1 MASGDC
7 AMFGVKLRMVSELL
21 CRVGDVRPGHKVL
34 DVATGSG
41 NTALA
46 ADSGGDCV
54 DYVPTLLERP

>member
-1 MASGDC
+1 
-7 AMFGVKLRMVSELL
+7 MFGVKLRMVSELL
-21 CRVGDVRPGHKVL
+21 CGVGDVRPGHKVL